1 MGDELPR
8 LSAVLIGTVVILA
21 VVVPLILLTG
31 NEYFIFAL
39 LPGIGLVGTFQG
51 LVEIALSAKRRW
63 VIAVSGGVFIALGV
77 LEAVAAV
84 VKVLHESP
92 WVWLAAIGVGLIGAV
107 IMARA
112 VATEVGRAWLQGPL
126 LRFTIHTELVKPNT
140 SEFDAAHSLSVTL
153 PTARE
158 LIGVQVPPFVLDYHQ
173 ILDEVAEFQLETARK
188 LGAAGELAQ
197 AITHS
202 AESAALRRRITRT
215 VLGRPYLG
223 RFADS
228 LTLETY
234 FLDLSGR
241 TDAAVAVAT
250 EQIAL
255 DRRSLAALGDS
266 AIEAKASMTNVLLDA
281 MTRQTERLEDLG
293 GKPEAEQLR
302 TAAQALGPTSPIDRD
317 PR

>member
-21 VVVPLILLTG
+21 IVVPLILLTG
-31 NEYFIFAL
+31 NEYFILVL

-51 LVEIALSAKRRW
+51 LVEIALGAKRRG
-63 VIAVSGGVFIALGV
+63 VIAASGWLFIVLGV
-77 LEAVAAV
+77 LEAIVAV

-92 WVWLAAIGVGLIGAV
+92 WVWPAAVGTGLIAAA

-126 LRFTIHTELVKPNT
+126 LRFTIHTELVKPST
-140 SEFDAAHSLSVTL
+140 SESDAARALYATL

-158 LIGVQVPPFVLDYHQ
+158 LIGVRVPPFVLDYHQ
-173 ILDEVAEFQLETARK
+173 ILDDVAEFQLQTARK

-197 AITHS
+197 AVTHS
-202 AESAALRRRITRT
+202 AESAALRRRITGT

-223 RFADS
+223 QFADS

-255 DRRSLAALGDS
+255 DRRLLAALRDS
-266 AIEAKASMTNVLLDA
+266 ATEARASMTNVLLDA
-281 MTRQTERLEDLG
+281 MTRQAERLEDLG
-293 GKPEAEQLR
+293 RNPEAEQLR
-302 TAAQALGPTSPIDRD
+302 TAARALGPTNPVDRD
-317 PR
+317 LR